1 MTVYGHCSSAHDDG
15 ILYMAGGG
23 GKEER
28 FYFVIIFEV
37 KSILSTLQLIVRLPF
52 FL

>member
-1 MTVYGHCSSAHDDG
+1 MATVAVHTTMV
-15 ILYMAGGG
+15 LYMAGGG
-23 GKEER
+23 GKEEER

>member
-1 MTVYGHCSSAHDDG
+1 MATVAVHTTMV
-15 ILYMAGGG
+15 LYMAGGG